1 MKLHFRVG
9 TAHQSSQQLR
19 EQLVI
24 SSNMSLQSRQ
34 QKISTSTPK
43 SSSKKSSKK
52 AGGSSGDES
61 SATLCSLLRVS
72 PVGVKPSIPTK
83 PGGRR
88 KLKEKEELL
97 INMVNQAKEREVCG
111 KRNSGERGSMNS
123 SVNTL
128 SLQEVSSH
136 M

>member
-1 MKLHFRVG
+1 M
-9 TAHQSSQQLR
+9 SS
-19 EQLVI
+19 
-24 SSNMSLQSRQ
+24 QSRQ

-43 SSSKKSSKK
+43 SSSKKSPKMVK
-52 AGGSSGDES
+52 AGDSSGDES
-61 SATLCSLLRVS
+61 SATLRSLLGVS
-72 PVGVKPSIPTK
+72 PVSVKPSVSAK
-83 PGGRR
+83 PGGRK

-111 KRNSGERGSMNS
+111 KRNAGERGSMNS

-136 M
+136 L